1 MKFTPDDI
9 SLVLKAFKFAARK
22 HEHQRRKNEW
32 ASPYINHLITV
43 SEILWQVGQVR
54 DMNTMA
60 AAILH
65 DTLEDTDTSLEE
77 LEKTF
82 GEKICSIIYEV
93 TDDKRLPKQ
102 ERKRRQ
108 VELAGSASLEA
119 RHVKLADKIANVQD
133 IMNAPPTGWTLE
145 RQWEYIDWAEAVVN
159 GMRGSNEKL
168 ERYFDDVCGK
178 ARKKLEQE
186 KKTDKKNDKNWV

>member
-43 SEILWQVGQVR
+43 SEILWQVGHVR

-65 DTLEDTDTSLEE
+65 DTLEDTDTSMEE

-82 GEKICSIIYEV
+82 GEKICSIIDEV
-93 TDDKRLPKQ
+93 TDDKSLPKQ

-133 IMNAPPTGWTLE
+133 IMNAPPTEWTLE
-145 RQWEYIDWAEAVVN
+145 RQWEYIDWAQAVVN
-159 GMRGSNEKL
+159 RI
-168 ERYFDDVCGK
+168 
-178 ARKKLEQE
+178 AR
-186 KKTDKKNDKNWV
+186 TIF